1 MLYDYL
7 VMVMFTKLLQSRF
20 FKFLISGGL
29 NTLICLLLYWI
40 LIHNQVNYILAST
53 IMFIFGVME
62 GYILSA
68 IFIFKHK
75 INFLHLV
82 KYTSVYLSSYVL
94 NIAILASCVELIGLS
109 HFMGQVFTSALVAVL
124 NYFLVK
130 IFVFR
135 QKTVND
141 SK

>member
-1 MLYDYL
+1 
-7 VMVMFTKLLQSRF
+7 MVMISKLFQSRF

-29 NTLICLLLYWI
+29 NTLICLFLYWV
-40 LIHNQVNYILAST
+40 LIHHQVNYILAST
-53 IMFIFGVME
+53 VMFIFGVIE

-75 INFLHLV
+75 INVLHLV
-82 KYTSVYLSSYVL
+82 KYATVYLSSYVV
-94 NIAILASCVELIGLS
+94 NIAILAACVELVGMS
-109 HFMGQVFTSALVAVL
+109 HFMGQVVTSALVAVL

-130 IFVFR
+130 MFVFR

-141 SK
+141 LK

>member
-1 MLYDYL
+1 MHYAYL
-7 VMVMFTKLLQSRF
+7 VTVMFVKFLQSRF

-40 LIHNQVNYILAST
+40 LIHNQVNYIFAST
-53 IMFIFGVME
+53 LMFIFGVIE

-75 INFLHLV
+75 INFLHMV
-82 KYTSVYLSSYVL
+82 KYTSVYISSYIL
-94 NIAILASCVELIGLS
+94 NIAILAIGVELIGLS
-109 HFMGQVFTSALVAVL
+109 HFMSQVVTSALVAVL

-130 IFVFR
+130 IFVFK
-135 QKTVND
+135 QKTAND
-141 SK
+141 FK

>member
-1 MLYDYL
+1 MHYVCL
-7 VMVMFTKLLQSRF
+7 VMVMLGKLLHSRF

-53 IMFIFGVME
+53 LMFIFGVIE

-68 IFIFKHK
+68 VFIFKHK
-75 INFLHLV
+75 VNFLHLV

-94 NIAILASCVELIGLS
+94 NIAILAACVELIGLS
-109 HFMGQVFTSALVAVL
+109 HFMAQVVTSALVAVL

-135 QKTVND
+135 QKTVD
-141 SK
+141 DFK

>member
-1 MLYDYL
+1 MLA
-7 VMVMFTKLLQSRF
+7 KLFSSKF

-29 NTLICLLLYWI
+29 NTLVCLLLYWV
-40 LIHNQVNYILAST
+40 LIKVNVNYILAST
-53 IMFIFGVME
+53 LMFIFGVIE

-75 INFLHLV
+75 INLLHLV
-82 KYTSVYLSSYVL
+82 KYISVYLSSYVV
-94 NIAILASCVELIGLS
+94 NIIILAALVELMGLS
-109 HFMGQVFTSALVAVL
+109 HFMAQVVTSALVAVL

-135 QKTVND
+135 QNKV
-141 SK
+141 K